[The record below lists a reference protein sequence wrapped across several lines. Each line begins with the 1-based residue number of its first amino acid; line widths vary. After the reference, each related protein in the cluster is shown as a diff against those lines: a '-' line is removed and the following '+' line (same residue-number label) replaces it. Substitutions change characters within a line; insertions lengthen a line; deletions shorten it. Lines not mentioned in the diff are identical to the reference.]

1 MLIPF
6 IFSGCVKKAE
16 EKTTDKVENI
26 AITKV
31 KELPPKEE
39 NAIPAMIARNFVVN
53 LNSQKFV
60 DLTRCR
66 GLYVLLKKLL
76 HLKVN

>member
-1 MLIPF
+1 MLRQK
-6 IFSGCVKKAE
+6 SK

-39 NAIPAMIARNFVVN
+39 NAIPAMIARNFVV
-53 LNSQKFV
+53 KFEQPKIC
-60 DLTRCR
+60 DLIQSR
-66 GLYVLLKKLL
+66 GDCMYF
-76 HLKVN
+76 